1 MPTLLNYDPEKSLA
15 WNKKT
20 MEKKDDIIAIVD
32 KICAEGF
39 SNIFFVGVGGTLT
52 QAWSYEAT
60 LKPIA
65 SFPFYVEH
73 AADFNTEG
81 NKKFNK
87 DSVLIVTSATGNTK
101 EVVETVETAKKIGAR
116 VISVVGAPNTP
127 LAELADYSIQGYGD
141 LIFYIMLLRF
151 AYNKGDYPEY
161 DEMLKNLA
169 NLVDVYPYAEKQAD
183 EYCEAYARAHRDDKI
198 QYLIG
203 SGNLWGP
210 TYSYAM
216 CIMEEMQW
224 MRTKSVTAGDF
235 FHGTLEVIERDDTVL
250 LFFGEDETRPQ
261 MERVEKFLKTIC
273 NNIYKF
279 DTASLRLP
287 NVDPKFRG
295 LFSPLVMH
303 CFTSRIEAYQEDAGK
318 HPLAIR
324 RYYRQLSY

>member
-1 MPTLLNYDPEKSLA
+1 MATLLNYDPEKSLA
-15 WNKKT
+15 WNKKA
-20 MEKKDDIIAIVD
+20 MEKKDDIIAVVD
-32 KICAEGF
+32 KICADGF

-52 QAWSYEAT
+52 QAWSYDTT

-81 NKKFNK
+81 NKKFSK

-127 LAELADYSIQGYGD
+127 LVELADYSIQGYGD
-141 LIFYIMLLRF
+141 LIFYMMLLRF

-161 DEMLKNLA
+161 DEMVKNLS
-169 NLVDVYPYAEKQAD
+169 NLVDVLPFAEKQAD

-235 FHGTLEVIERDDTVL
+235 FHGTLEVIGRDDSVI
-250 LFFGEDETRPQ
+250 LFYGEDATRPQ
-261 MERVEKFLKTIC
+261 MERAEKFLHTIC
-273 NNIYKF
+273 KNVTVF
-279 DTASLRLP
+279 DTAKYELP
-287 NVDPKFRG
+287 GIDKKFRG
-295 LFSPLVMH
+295 LFSPIVLGGI
-303 CFTSRIEAYQEDAGK
+303 TGRIGVYLEEYGK
-318 HPLAIR
+318 HPMPIR
-324 RYYRQLSY
+324 RYYRKLDY

>member
-1 MPTLLNYDPEKSLA
+1 MLFRS
-15 WNKKT
+15 
-20 MEKKDDIIAIVD
+20 
-32 KICAEGF
+32 
-39 SNIFFVGVGGTLT
+39 
-52 QAWSYEAT
+52 
-60 LKPIA
+60 
-65 SFPFYVEH
+65 
-73 AADFNTEG
+73 
-81 NKKFNK
+81 
-87 DSVLIVTSATGNTK
+87 
-101 EVVETVETAKKIGAR
+101 
-116 VISVVGAPNTP
+116 VISVVGAPKTP
-127 LAELADYSIQGYGD
+127 LVELADYSIEGYGD
-141 LIFYIMLLRF
+141 LIFYMMLLRF

-161 DEMLKNLA
+161 DEMIKNLE
-169 NLVDVYPYAEKQAD
+169 NLVEVLPYAEKQAD
-183 EYCEAYARAHRDDKI
+183 EYCEAYVRNHRDDKI

-279 DTASLRLP
+279 DTASLPLP

-303 CFTSRIEAYQEDAGK
+303 CFTSRIEAYQEEYGK